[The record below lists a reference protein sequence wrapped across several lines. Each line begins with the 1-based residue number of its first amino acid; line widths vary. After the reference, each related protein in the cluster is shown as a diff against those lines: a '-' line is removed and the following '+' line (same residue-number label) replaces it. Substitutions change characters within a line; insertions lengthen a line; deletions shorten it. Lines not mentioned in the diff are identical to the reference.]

1 MTYELQKA
9 VPASDSVCVFLLCL
23 SRKTNLQKSSRMIK
37 RTWLPRRHKEFEG
50 SMDPYNF
57 YTEFSTP

>member
-1 MTYELQKA
+1 
-9 VPASDSVCVFLLCL
+9 
-23 SRKTNLQKSSRMIK
+23 MIK

-57 YTEFSTP
+57 YTEFSTPKIVGISK